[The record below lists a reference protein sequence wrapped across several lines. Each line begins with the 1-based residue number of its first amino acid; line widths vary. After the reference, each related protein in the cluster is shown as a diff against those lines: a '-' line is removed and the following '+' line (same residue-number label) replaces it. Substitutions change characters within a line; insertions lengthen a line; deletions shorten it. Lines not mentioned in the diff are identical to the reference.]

1 MRRTP
6 IAHVIFPRP
15 NLLRPVPEFAW
26 EAVRAHAQT
35 DDLDVAVYMPVPVR
49 AIQKLHGKVRARR
62 GAAPW
67 PDGLEE
73 ALLALEPR
81 PKLVRYVPVPRRSTE
96 VATAAIAAHLLKGPR
111 ARQPAVVHGSFLDE
125 GGYAASQVARV
136 LGGPS
141 VVVAHGT
148 DVRVARGLAD
158 GGINRKRRALHALR
172 DAARVLAVSQ
182 DLARELSFLGQR
194 AEVMQ
199 FTSRGSLF
207 PVARKPRGAPE
218 LLFVGRVGRP
228 KGVDVLLA
236 ALAQVK
242 TEGVTLRLVGP
253 VLPGFDVEAQAAALG
268 LADRVIVEGELAQ
281 ADLPERYAAASLLV
295 LPSRGEGLP
304 CVAVESLLTGRP
316 VVASEVGGLS
326 ELIDDRV
333 GRLVAPEDPAA
344 LAAAIDDVLAHKKD
358 FRPRNLRARAEPLTW
373 EHVGPRLCD
382 LTRSLIST

>member
-1 MRRTP
+1 M
-6 IAHVIFPRP
+6 IFPRP

-26 EAVRAHAQT
+26 EAVRAHAET
-35 DDLDVAVYMPVPVR
+35 DDLDVSVYMPVPVR
-49 AIQKLHGKVRARR
+49 SIQKLHGRMRARR

-67 PDGLEE
+67 PEGLEE
-73 ALLALEPR
+73 ALKALTPQ

-111 ARQPAVVHGSFLDE
+111 ASQPAVVHGSFLDE

-182 DLARELSFLGQR
+182 DLARELSFLGQH

-199 FTSRGSLF
+199 FTSRGSMF
-207 PVARKPRGAPE
+207 PLARLSRGAPE
-218 LLFVGRVGRP
+218 LLFVGRVGKP
-228 KGVDVLLA
+228 KGVDVLLEA
-236 ALAQVK
+236 FARVK
-242 TEGVTLRLVGP
+242 AEGVTLRLVGP
-253 VLPGFDVEAQAAALG
+253 VLPGFDVEAQARALG
-268 LADRVIVEGELAQ
+268 IADRVFVEGEVAQ
-281 ADLPERYAAASLLV
+281 DALPNHYARASMLV

-316 VVASEVGGLS
+316 VVASAVGGMS

-333 GRLVAPEDPAA
+333 GRLVTPEDPAA
-344 LAAAIDDVLAHKKD
+344 LAAAIDDVLANRKE
-358 FRPRNLRARAEPLTW
+358 FRSRTLRARAEPLTW
-373 EHVGPRLCD
+373 EHMGPRLCD
-382 LTRSLIST
+382 VTRSLLG